1 MTTVFPGTIQ
11 HSLAFEAPHGS
22 NLTAARERVSFH
34 LLPCDRFPVWKCR
47 LIWAASHANMGCHIM
62 KTTIEIADDLF
73 ERVQRVARKEKT
85 TFRSLTEQGLRIVLK
100 EKQGQP
106 SKWKWKPVTFHGG
119 GGLTDEFKNALWE
132 KIRDE
137 IYRGHGA

>member
-1 MTTVFPGTIQ
+1 
-11 HSLAFEAPHGS
+11 
-22 NLTAARERVSFH
+22 
-34 LLPCDRFPVWKCR
+34 
-47 LIWAASHANMGCHIM
+47 M

-73 ERVQRVARKEKT
+73 ERVQRVARAEKT

-100 EKQGQP
+100 EKQANP
-106 SKWKWKPVTFHGG
+106 AKWKWQPLVVQG
-119 GGLTDEFKNALWE
+119 GGLTDEFKHAPWE

>member
-1 MTTVFPGTIQ
+1 M
-11 HSLAFEAPHGS
+11 
-22 NLTAARERVSFH
+22 
-34 LLPCDRFPVWKCR
+34 
-47 LIWAASHANMGCHIM
+47 IWAAIYANMGNHIM

-73 ERVQRVARKEKT
+73 ERVQSLARKEKT

-100 EKQGQP
+100 EKKDKP
-106 SKWKWKPVTFHGG
+106 AKWKWKLVTCKG
-119 GGLTDEFKNALWE
+119 GGLTDEFKDASWE